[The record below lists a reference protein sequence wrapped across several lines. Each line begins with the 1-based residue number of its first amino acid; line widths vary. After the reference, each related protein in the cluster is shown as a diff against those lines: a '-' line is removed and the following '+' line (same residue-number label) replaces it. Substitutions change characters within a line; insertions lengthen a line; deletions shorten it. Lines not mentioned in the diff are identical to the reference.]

1 MNIVIS
7 GFYGLGNT
15 GDEAI
20 LEAVISEIRRKDP
33 TAAITVFSLSPD
45 ETAKRHHVRAVYRGW
60 RHANKEKL
68 RALRQADVLL
78 SGGGGLLQD
87 RYPTKIISGPL
98 PYYLLVVLL
107 ARLTGTP
114 VMFFSQGIGPVS
126 SRYGRFLMRTLG
138 NLPFLITVRDEESK
152 VLASSLGIKKP
163 IEVTA
168 DIVFA
173 HPKAPSARCEAS
185 LPDGFGTKKR
195 ILVSVR
201 PWFSDTHHYDALAK
215 TCDRLLD
222 DGYELVFIPM
232 EGHHDVKASR
242 AVTERM
248 INGDSPSI
256 AILREDFLPHEYLAF
271 VKTGHAL
278 IGMRLHSL
286 IFAVLQGIPHT
297 AISYDPKVMQLMRRT
312 GLDAYALPFAS
323 LTAGD
328 LTDTAHRMLDEH
340 AAIQDVLRT
349 EEATL
354 RTEAERN
361 IERLYERLPKTRKN
375 NSNR

>member
-33 TAAITVFSLSPD
+33 AAAITVFSLSPE
-45 ETAKRHHVRAVYRGW
+45 ETAKRHNVHAVYRGW
-60 RHANKEKL
+60 RHANKQKFQ
-68 RALRQADVLL
+68 ALKKADVLV

-152 VLASSLGIKKP
+152 VLAESLGIKKP

-173 HPKAPSARCEAS
+173 HPKEPSERCEAS
-185 LPDGFGTKKR
+185 LPDGMGTRKR

-201 PWFSDTHHYDALAK
+201 PWFSDTHHYDALAR

-232 EGHHDVKASR
+232 EGKHDVKASR
-242 AVTERM
+242 AVTKRM
-248 INGDSPSI
+248 MNGDSPHV
-256 AILREDFLPHEYLAF
+256 AILKEDFLPHEYLSF

-312 GLDAYALPFAS
+312 GLDGYALLFES
-323 LTAGD
+323 LTAD
-328 LTDTAHRMLDEH
+328 ELTDTVHRMLLDH
-340 AAIQDVLRT
+340 ASIQDVLRT
-349 EEATL
+349 EEPAL
-354 RTEAERN
+354 RLEAEQN
-361 IERLYERLPKTRKN
+361 VEQLYESLSSVKKK
-375 NSNR
+375 NSN